1 LPWVENCWYE
11 KYEVVRI
18 GLVAERPAV
27 KVIDSQFEHIYF
39 IFVLLAWLL
48 LAIGN
53 RAAAI
58 SKLGV
63 PELDEQDLPFYL
75 EKPAHQDDH
84 HLYLFSSL
92 ALISRRRAAAA
103 FELSDSPTSG
113 IAPLL
118 RLEVHP
124 PVEASFQ
131 SEFFD
136 VTIWGQLSNLFQKNI
151 ETVAIEREIMAL
163 FKELE
168 ELNAR
173 YIALLS
179 SQAGNSFETGRP
191 LTLDRSNYLQR
202 RPGADI
208 KQEDTSEATQ
218 EILSLVQQ
226 HESAGQTERLASQL
240 ALRTGVGRAPAL
252 EARASAAASMRA
264 AEAQQDA
271 EGTGTTPGGW
281 IVYVFRLFR
290 LVIRYLLQNKIAT
303 MIYLWALILLSIFVK
318 AAFRRS

>member
-1 LPWVENCWYE
+1 LPWAENCRYD
-11 KYEVVRI
+11 KYEMVRI
-18 GLVAERPAV
+18 GWIDAESVVQA
-27 KVIDSQFEHIYF
+27 IDRQSGHVCLILA
-39 IFVLLAWLL
+39 LLTWLL
-48 LAIGN
+48 LAIDN
-53 RAAAI
+53 QAAAI

-75 EKPAHQDDH
+75 DKPAHHDDP

-92 ALISRRRAAAA
+92 ALISRRREAAA

-113 IAPLL
+113 TAPLL
-118 RLEVHP
+118 SLKVHL
-124 PVEASFQ
+124 PVDSSFQ

-136 VTIWGQLSNLFQKNI
+136 VTIWGQLDNLFQQNI
-151 ETVAIEREIMAL
+151 EILTIEREIIAL

-173 YIALLS
+173 YLAQLG
-179 SQAGNSFETGRP
+179 SQAGSP
-191 LTLDRSNYLQR
+191 LTLDRRNYLQR
-202 RPGADI
+202 RPVGDVR
-208 KQEDTSEATQ
+208 QQGRSEATQ
-218 EILSLVQQ
+218 EIMSLIQQ
-226 HESAGQTERLASQL
+226 HESAGLPERLASQL
-240 ALRTGVGRAPAL
+240 AVRAGTGRAPVL
-252 EARASAAASMRA
+252 EAKASAAAAMRA

-281 IVYVFRLFR
+281 IVYGFRLFR

-303 MIYLWALILLSIFVK
+303 IIYLWSLILLSIFVK

>member
-1 LPWVENCWYE
+1 MTNIRL
-11 KYEVVRI
+11 VRI
-18 GLVAERPAV
+18 GWLDVRSAVQAIERPSGHVGLILA
-27 KVIDSQFEHIYF
+27 
-39 IFVLLAWLL
+39 LLAWLL

-75 EKPAHQDDH
+75 DKPAKHDDA

-92 ALISRRRAAAA
+92 SLISRQRAAAV
-103 FELSDSPTSG
+103 FELSSSPTSG

-118 RLEVHP
+118 SLEVHP
-124 PVEASFQ
+124 AVDTPFQ
-131 SEFFD
+131 TEFFN

-151 ETVAIEREIMAL
+151 ELLTIEREIIAL

-168 ELNAR
+168 DLNAR
-173 YIALLS
+173 YLALLG
-179 SQAGNSFETGRP
+179 SQAGSP
-191 LTLDRSNYLQR
+191 LTLDRRNYLQH
-202 RPGADI
+202 RPGVNI
-208 KQEDTSEATQ
+208 KQEGKSEATQ
-218 EILSLVQQ
+218 EISNLTQQ
-226 HESAGQTERLASQL
+226 HDSAGPSERLAAQL
-240 ALRTGVGRAPAL
+240 AARFGTGRAPAL
-252 EARASAAASMRA
+252 EATASAAASMRA

-271 EGTGTTPGGW
+271 GGIGTTPGGW

-290 LVIRYLLQNKIAT
+290 LVIHYLLQNKIAT

>member
-1 LPWVENCWYE
+1 M
-11 KYEVVRI
+11 VRI
-18 GLVAERPAV
+18 GW
-27 KVIDSQFEHIYF
+27 IDAGSVVQAIDRQSGH
-39 IFVLLAWLL
+39 VCLMLALLAWLL

-63 PELDEQDLPFYL
+63 PDLDEQDLPSYL
-75 EKPAHQDDH
+75 EKPAHHDDH

-151 ETVAIEREIMAL
+151 EILTIEREIIGL

-173 YIALLS
+173 YLARLG
-179 SQAGNSFETGRP
+179 SQAGSP
-191 LTLDRSNYLQR
+191 LTLDRRNYLQR
-202 RPGADI
+202 RPGTNI
-208 KQEDTSEATQ
+208 KQEDKGEATP
-218 EILSLVQQ
+218 ELLSLTEQ

-240 ALRTGVGRAPAL
+240 ALRTGVGRPPAL
-252 EARASAAASMRA
+252 EAKASAAASMRA

-271 EGTGTTPGGW
+271 DGTGTTPGGW

-290 LVIRYLLQNKIAT
+290 LVMRYLLQNKIAT